1 MRRTAHI
8 SSLGEQLT
16 SECLPHGLNDHQDD
30 PVHCDH
36 SGQAAHPGAHEHK
49 DAHAVQAP
57 VLLPAVAAPGPAGL
71 LHDEARAGHQRVR
84 DVGHLGHV
92 NVNVKGY
99 KETGLS

>member
-16 SECLPHGLNDHQDD
+16 SVCLPHGLDDHQDD
-30 PVHCDH
+30 PVHGDH
-36 SGQAAHPGAHEHK
+36 SGQAAHPRAHEHE

-57 VLLPAVAAPGPAGL
+57 VLLPAVAAPAPDGL
-71 LHDEARAGHQRVR
+71 LHDKARAGHQRVR

-92 NVNVKGY
+92 NVKGY
-99 KETGLS
+99 KENGLS